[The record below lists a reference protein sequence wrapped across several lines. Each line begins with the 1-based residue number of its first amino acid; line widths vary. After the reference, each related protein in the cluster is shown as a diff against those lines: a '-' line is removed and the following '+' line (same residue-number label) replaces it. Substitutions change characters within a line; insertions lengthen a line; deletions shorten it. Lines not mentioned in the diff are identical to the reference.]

1 MQKAVKG
8 ARSSLVAAFP
18 AIAAPLVAAQ
28 RMVKDA
34 AEIERMAA
42 AAALGVRLFEH
53 IVGFMR
59 PGIAENAVAAELEYR
74 ARLWGAEA
82 MSFPTIVAS
91 GARSAMPH
99 GTASEAKLPRRGFVT
114 LDFGVILNGYCSD
127 MTRTVHLGRATARER
142 EAYDAVLAAQ
152 ENAVAAVSA
161 GVKAGDVDEA
171 ARSVLREAKLAEYFT
186 HSTGHGVGLEI
197 HESPRIAMAQQAL
210 LTKGMVITI
219 EPGIYIP
226 GAFGLRIEDT
236 VVVERRGCRVLTP
249 ATKAWI
255 ELDCRSCFPDTVFGQ
270 GLWCVLFLDG
280 KTAPS
285 VWLGIGM
292 VRKTAEAQRTKR
304 LGSMNPEEIAELK
317 QLIEFLKEN
326 NIGEFDLERGDL
338 KVRLK
343 FAGAAPPA
351 DLRSWRIWRPQRRRP
366 TAELSA
372 GSGGACASGGRA
384 APAAASPAPAA
395 APADDEA
402 GLHIVKSPIV
412 GTFYESPSPGSP
424 AFVKTGD
431 PVEVGQVLCIME
443 AMKLMNEIESDAAG
457 EIVKRFVTNGQPVEY
472 GQKLFAMRPRD
483 SVTPSFTSGRE
494 GNACF
499 GKS

>member
-1 MQKAVKG
+1 MSSPGRTGSLTNHRSRMRLLRATMAKRKIPALLVTHLPDVRYLCGFTGSNAALAITAKAALLVTDGRYTAQAEAEVKSAEVRIAKGPSVPEACRWLAAARVKHTYYDGEQTTVSALAAMQKAVKG
-8 ARSSLVAAFP
+8 SAGKP
-18 AIAAPLVAAQ
+18 AKGGAKRFFEPLATPLIAEQ

-53 IVGFMR
+53 ILGFMR
-59 PGIAENAVAAELEYR
+59 PGTAENAVAAELEYR

-91 GARSAMPH
+91 GERSAMPH
-99 GTASEAKLPRRGFVT
+99 GTASAAKLPRRGFVT

-127 MTRTVHLGRATARER
+127 MTRTVHLGRATERER

-161 GVKAGDVDEA
+161 GARAGDVDEA

-210 LTKGMVITI
+210 LTSGMVITI

-255 ELDCRSCFPDTVFGQ
+255 EL
-270 GLWCVLFLDG
+270 
-280 KTAPS
+280 
-285 VWLGIGM
+285 
-292 VRKTAEAQRTKR
+292 
-304 LGSMNPEEIAELK
+304 
-317 QLIEFLKEN
+317 
-326 NIGEFDLERGDL
+326 
-338 KVRLK
+338 
-343 FAGAAPPA
+343 
-351 DLRSWRIWRPQRRRP
+351 
-366 TAELSA
+366 
-372 GSGGACASGGRA
+372 
-384 APAAASPAPAA
+384 
-395 APADDEA
+395 
-402 GLHIVKSPIV
+402 
-412 GTFYESPSPGSP
+412 
-424 AFVKTGD
+424 
-431 PVEVGQVLCIME
+431 
-443 AMKLMNEIESDAAG
+443 
-457 EIVKRFVTNGQPVEY
+457 
-472 GQKLFAMRPRD
+472 
-483 SVTPSFTSGRE
+483 
-494 GNACF
+494 
-499 GKS
+499 

>member
-1 MQKAVKG
+1 MRQLRATMMKQKIPALLVTHLPDVRYLCGFTGSNAALAIMAKGALLVTDGRYTAQASAEVKGAEVRIAKGPAVPEAGRWLAAARVKHAFYDGEQTTVASLDAMQKAIQDARRGG
-8 ARSSLVAAFP
+8 AKRFWEPLV
-18 AIAAPLVAAQ
+18 APLVSAQ

-34 AEIERMAA
+34 AEIERMAE

-53 IVGFMR
+53 ILGFMR

-82 MSFPTIVAS
+82 MSFATIVAS

-127 MTRTVHLGRATARER
+127 MTRTVHLGRATPKER

-152 ENAVAAVSA
+152 ENAVAAVRA

-171 ARSVLREAKLAEYFT
+171 ARSVLREAKLADYFA

-197 HESPRIAMAQQAL
+197 HEGPRIAMAQQAL

-255 ELDCRSCFPDTVFGQ
+255 EL
-270 GLWCVLFLDG
+270 
-280 KTAPS
+280 
-285 VWLGIGM
+285 
-292 VRKTAEAQRTKR
+292 
-304 LGSMNPEEIAELK
+304 
-317 QLIEFLKEN
+317 
-326 NIGEFDLERGDL
+326 
-338 KVRLK
+338 
-343 FAGAAPPA
+343 
-351 DLRSWRIWRPQRRRP
+351 
-366 TAELSA
+366 
-372 GSGGACASGGRA
+372 
-384 APAAASPAPAA
+384 
-395 APADDEA
+395 
-402 GLHIVKSPIV
+402 
-412 GTFYESPSPGSP
+412 
-424 AFVKTGD
+424 
-431 PVEVGQVLCIME
+431 
-443 AMKLMNEIESDAAG
+443 
-457 EIVKRFVTNGQPVEY
+457 
-472 GQKLFAMRPRD
+472 
-483 SVTPSFTSGRE
+483 
-494 GNACF
+494 
-499 GKS
+499 